1 MMAKTNSM
9 TAEDILALADYIIL
23 PDDDAFKEL
32 AKTHKLNPEQLLALT
47 RTLTDT
53 IAQIKR
59 HAARQQD
66 MPDPETI
73 NGRAKII
80 LDLLNKLST
89 QITKGRST
97 LEYIQV
103 PENMGSLGSM
113 LSFEAIKEMNPNIQ
127 FEPDV
132 SDFVAQQTSMNL
144 PTSLIEL
151 EYQFAQP
158 KLIFDL
164 ANRADILIFLIGKMQ
179 DQFEGYVAEI
189 PKNKGGAPS
198 NWVRDHILFN
208 LACDAPLIIGR
219 RPTPSVNAPFEKL
232 CADVLSA
239 LGLEIG
245 DHTTAIA
252 RMLKK
257 YGSKVNF

>member
-1 MMAKTNSM
+1 MAKTNAM
-9 TAEDILALADYIIL
+9 TAEDILALADHIIL
-23 PDDDAFKEL
+23 PDAKAFKEL
-32 AKTHKLNPEQLLALT
+32 AKTHKLNPEQLLALA

-53 IAQIKR
+53 IEQIKR
-59 HAARQQD
+59 HAARRQD
-66 MPDPETI
+66 VPDSETI

-113 LSFEAIKEMNPNIQ
+113 LSFEAIKEMDPNIQ

-132 SDFVAQQTSMNL
+132 SDFAEQQKSMNL

-151 EYQFAQP
+151 EYHFAQP

-164 ANRADILIFLIGKMQ
+164 ANRADVLVFLVNKMR
-179 DQFEGYVAEI
+179 DQFEGHIAES
-189 PKNKGGAPS
+189 PQNKGGAPS

-239 LGLEIG
+239 LGVEIG

-257 YGSKVNF
+257 YRSEVNF